1 MTEDQKKIKKYVNAV
16 ERKLKVPLK
25 MKVRIN
31 AHLGTDIHA
40 RMEAGWSVDKILED
54 REARKR
60 WRIGLTR
67 SWERRETPAVSGIY
81 F

>member
-31 AHLGTDIHA
+31 ADLGTDIHL
-40 RMEAGWSVDKILED
+40 SLIH
-54 REARKR
+54 
-60 WRIGLTR
+60 I
-67 SWERRETPAVSGIY
+67 
-81 F
+81 

>member
-31 AHLGTDIHA
+31 ADLGTDIHA
-40 RMEAGWSVDKILED
+40 RMEEIGRASC
-54 REARKR
+54 RER
-60 WRIGLTR
+60 
-67 SWERRETPAVSGIY
+67 V
-81 F
+81 